1 MKNFKI
7 ICLLLGIMVIGAGC
21 ATKPTVPTNPTDKN
35 TQVRQSVSKSSSTN
49 SNTTSAP
56 TPPSSTP
63 TSTGK
68 DIYDKNCAA
77 CHGPAGAGGSARAL
91 NTETRSQNEVS
102 NTIRNGKGSMP
113 GFGSSLSVADI
124 QAVSEYVAGLK
135 K

>member
-1 MKNFKI
+1 MYDGKKAYPRICKNNF
-7 ICLLLGIMVIGAGC
+7 
-21 ATKPTVPTNPTDKN
+21 
-35 TQVRQSVSKSSSTN
+35 SEES
-49 SNTTSAP
+49 SNTAPTP

-77 CHGPAGAGGSARAL
+77 CHGPAGAGGSARAQ
-91 NTETRSQNEVS
+91 NTETRSQNEVA
-102 NTIRNGKGSMP
+102 NITRNGKGSMP